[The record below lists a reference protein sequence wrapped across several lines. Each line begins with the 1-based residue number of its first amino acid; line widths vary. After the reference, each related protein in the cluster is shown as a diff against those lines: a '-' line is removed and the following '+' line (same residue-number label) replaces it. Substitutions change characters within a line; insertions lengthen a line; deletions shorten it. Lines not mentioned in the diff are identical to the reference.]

1 MSPPLSA
8 GGDSIGKIA
17 AANTEGG
24 VDVVH
29 LVFLRL
35 VTECRAAALRS
46 YAEECHGGRIPRR
59 CAHDG
64 SRGGFENAVAIVVAM
79 RDRGLERIPR
89 DSIRRGGRGD
99 GRTEGSTGTAVD
111 VAIGGGSE
119 GAAGGEG
126 DSLVPAAGKFVRGV
140 KDGGHG
146 YQWPR

>member
-79 RDRGLERIPR
+79 RDRGLETAVPR
-89 DSIRRGGRGD
+89 GRLGPPWMLPSEAEAKARRGGKETRLFQ
-99 GRTEGSTGTAVD
+99 RPENLF
-111 VAIGGGSE
+111 
-119 GAAGGEG
+119 AA
-126 DSLVPAAGKFVRGV
+126 
-140 KDGGHG
+140 
-146 YQWPR
+146 